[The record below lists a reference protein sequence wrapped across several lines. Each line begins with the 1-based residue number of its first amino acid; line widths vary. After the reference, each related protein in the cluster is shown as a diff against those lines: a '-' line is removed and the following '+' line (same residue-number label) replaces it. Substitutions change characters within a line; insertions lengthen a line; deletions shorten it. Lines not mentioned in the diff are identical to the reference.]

1 MNRMAAWK
9 TELSRP
15 LKGSVEWLWFES
27 SHRRLNRTL
36 HSRQMSVEKI
46 SVGAAASTLLPLSLP
61 SSLTTQQEEEEEEE
75 EEGTSA
81 PPLSLSLSLSGSLS
95 LSPPS
100 SFPPCWHPPSIHT
113 VAFFSGASSSLADSL
128 GAVDADATRSPEEPR
143 RNKLPLADGAA
154 DTCGKWRK
162 RRSGRRRRRRSS
174 QLLEYWKLLF
184 QESWKNRPRILEW
197 LERIV
202 KRAIKDRLELPPSV
216 RFQGILKRILAD
228 PHKNPPGG
236 LDWIP
241 LPPPP
246 PPSPLPP
253 PK

>member
-1 MNRMAAWK
+1 M
-9 TELSRP
+9 
-15 LKGSVEWLWFES
+15 
-27 SHRRLNRTL
+27 NRTL

-184 QESWKNRPRILEW
+184 QES
-197 LERIV
+197 
-202 KRAIKDRLELPPSV
+202 
-216 RFQGILKRILAD
+216 
-228 PHKNPPGG
+228 
-236 LDWIP
+236 
-241 LPPPP
+241 
-246 PPSPLPP
+246 
-253 PK
+253 